1 MGNILTTTD
10 LRKIYKTDSEELLI
24 LNGINFA
31 LGEGQTVS
39 ITGESGSGKSTFLNM
54 LGGLDSTTSGSI
66 IIGGTD
72 ITSLDEYEL
81 TDFRNRRIG
90 FIFQSHYLLEEF
102 TAAENVMIPML
113 MNNFDRKMA
122 ADKAMDLLKLVGMD
136 HRSHH
141 YPSQLSGGE
150 RQRVAIARAFM
161 NDPQIILADEPTGN
175 LDEKNSAKVLDLLL
189 DITQTKH
196 FALIMVTH
204 SMQSAKLTAKEYHL
218 ANGKLECVR

>member
-1 MGNILTTTD
+1 MGDILTTTD

-54 LGGLDSTTSGSI
+54 LGGLDSSTSGSI

-136 HRSHH
+136 HRSGH

>member
-1 MGNILTTTD
+1 MADILTTHN

-24 LNGINFA
+24 LDGIDFT
-31 LGEGQTVS
+31 LGAGETVA

-54 LGGLDSTTSGSI
+54 LGGLDNATSGSI
-66 IIGGTD
+66 IIDGND
-72 ITSLDEYEL
+72 ITKLDESEL
-81 TDFRNRRIG
+81 TYFRNRKIG
-90 FIFQSHYLLEEF
+90 FIFQSHYLLDEF

-113 MNNFDRKMA
+113 MNNFNRKDA
-122 ADKAMDLLKLVGMD
+122 HDKAMELLKLVGMD

-175 LDEKNSAKVLDLLL
+175 LDEKNSAKVLDLLQRL
-189 DITQTKH
+189 RSVGSRYRLSATSTTIRQT
-196 FALIMVTH
+196 V
-204 SMQSAKLTAKEYHL
+204 
-218 ANGKLECVR
+218 

>member
-1 MGNILTTTD
+1 MGDILTTTD

-136 HRSHH
+136 HRSGH

>member
-1 MGNILTTTD
+1 MADILTTHN

-24 LNGINFA
+24 LDGIDFT
-31 LGEGQTVS
+31 LGAGETVA

-54 LGGLDSTTSGSI
+54 LGGLDNATSGSI
-66 IIGGTD
+66 IIDGND
-72 ITSLDEYEL
+72 ITKLDESEL
-81 TDFRNRRIG
+81 TYFRNRKIG
-90 FIFQSHYLLEEF
+90 FIFQSHYLLDEF

-113 MNNFDRKMA
+113 MNNFNRKDA
-122 ADKAMDLLKLVGMD
+122 HDKAMELLKLVGMD

-189 DITQTKH
+189 DITLAKN

-204 SMQSAKLTAKEYHL
+204 SIQSAKLTAKDYHL
-218 ANGKLECVR
+218 ANGKLECIR

>member
-1 MGNILTTTD
+1 MGDILTTTD